1 MGLPIAIPSS
11 IMVDG
16 GSEMAVWKESK
27 RQRGFTLVELLLAI
41 FIFAIV
47 ISSVYGAYRF
57 SFSIIHGSEARLLIF
72 RNARVAMERIAA
84 DLDGIVAG
92 SGGVLEGERHDHAGK
107 RGDSLAFVSSAHLA
121 LSKEDA
127 VGGYTLIRYFVERDE
142 DKGLLNL
149 HRSDAVP
156 FPGAADG
163 GNEARQEILC
173 QGLTEVAFTY
183 LDEDGSEKEEWQ
195 SDEGDK
201 GSNKGERQKEP
212 VLPALVYVKLTFA
225 ESPDSEAGNIFRT
238 AVALPQKAG
247 SGQ

>member
-1 MGLPIAIPSS
+1 
-11 IMVDG
+11 
-16 GSEMAVWKESK
+16 MARRKGCK

-57 SFSIIHGSEARLLIF
+57 SFSIIYGSEARLLIS

-92 SGGVLEGERHDHAGK
+92 PGGVLEGERHDDAGK
-107 RGDSLAFVSSAHLA
+107 RGDSLAFVSSAHLV

-127 VGGYTLIRYFVERDE
+127 TGGYTLIRYSVERDE

-149 HRSDAVP
+149 YRSDTVL
-156 FPGAADG
+156 FPGAADK
-163 GNEARQEILC
+163 GNEARKDVLC
-173 QGLTEVAFTY
+173 QGLKEVAFTY
-183 LDEDGSEKEEWQ
+183 RDEDGSEKEEWQ
-195 SDEGDK
+195 SDEGN
-201 GSNKGERQKEP
+201 GAAQEGEQQKEP
-212 VLPALVYVKLTFA
+212 MLPALVYVKLTFA
-225 ESPDSEAGNIFRT
+225 EYPDSEGESIFRT
-238 AVALPQKAG
+238 AVALPQKAK

>member
-1 MGLPIAIPSS
+1 
-11 IMVDG
+11 
-16 GSEMAVWKESK
+16 MAGRKEGK

-57 SFSIIHGSEARLLIF
+57 SFSIIHGSEASLLIS

-92 SGGVLEGERHDHAGK
+92 RGGMLEGERHDQAGK
-107 RGDSLAFVSSAHLA
+107 RGDSLAFVSFAHLV

-127 VGGYTLIRYFVERDE
+127 IGGYTLIRYSVKRDE

-149 HRSDAVP
+149 YRSDTVL

-163 GNEARQEILC
+163 GDEVRQDILC
-173 QGLTEVAFTY
+173 QGLKEVAFTY
-183 LDEDGSEKEEWQ
+183 LDEEGGEKEEWQ

-201 GSNKGERQKEP
+201 AANKGEQQKDP
-212 VLPALVYVKLTFA
+212 RLPALVYVKLTFA
-225 ESPDSEAGNIFRT
+225 ESPDRDAGNIFRT
-238 AVALPQKAG
+238 AVALPQKAE
-247 SGQ
+247 SGK